1 MKGWSSKTSSVL
13 GCSRMSQR
21 GGPKGEETYSESRWA
36 ALFLCQ
42 PCRSTLP
49 TINRPVILHTRCFI
63 YLDHDWREKKKKQ
76 LLCMPESLIMNSLY
90 TKPSLPRLVRA
101 TGLICF
107 PSCIL
112 IQVWVNGFRLKKF
125 FCKPIIKLGQ
135 PWDFTGG
142 SVAKTPYSQSWGP
155 LFNP

>member
-63 YLDHDWREKKKKQ
+63 YLDRDWREKKKKTTAVYARKSHYE
-76 LLCMPESLIMNSLY
+76 LPLHETI
-90 TKPSLPRLVRA
+90 PS
-101 TGLICF
+101 
-107 PSCIL
+107 PSCPCYRSHMFSFMYINPGVSQWL
-112 IQVWVNGFRLKKF
+112 QAKKI
-125 FCKPIIKLGQ
+125 FCKPIIKLGL